1 MDTGTISNN
10 HKNSHTNTQINSKDA
25 LCRDML
31 ALGSFGRLS
40 ADCIQYITGWWVEGH
55 TKEYLHVGEAVT
67 ARECKCENN
76 HELA

>member
-40 ADCIQYITGWWVEGH
+40 ADNTSLDGGWRDIQRSTC
-55 TKEYLHVGEAVT
+55 T
-67 ARECKCENN
+67 
-76 HELA
+76 

>member
-40 ADCIQYITGWWVEGH
+40 ADCIQYITGW
-55 TKEYLHVGEAVT
+55 
-67 ARECKCENN
+67 
-76 HELA
+76 